1 MCLNLRNRLIW
12 IAALSVA
19 FAAVQL
25 IASQR
30 KGERELIEYVT
41 SKLMVQANECARQT
55 QEHGTPTL
63 QVHLV
68 PDGKLD
74 AIIESIEAT
83 PSSKLADCIIE
94 HTKTL
99 SLKLPLPSPKQ
110 LTLTL
115 PIEPSTTE

>member
-1 MCLNLRNRLIW
+1 LNLRNRLIW

-25 IASQR
+25 VASQR

-55 QEHGTPTL
+55 HEHGTLTL
-63 QVHLV
+63 QAQLV

-74 AIIESIEAT
+74 TIIERIEAA
-83 PSSKLADCIIE
+83 PSSKLSACIIE
-94 HTKTL
+94 HTKAL

-115 PIEPSTTE
+115 PIEPPTAQ